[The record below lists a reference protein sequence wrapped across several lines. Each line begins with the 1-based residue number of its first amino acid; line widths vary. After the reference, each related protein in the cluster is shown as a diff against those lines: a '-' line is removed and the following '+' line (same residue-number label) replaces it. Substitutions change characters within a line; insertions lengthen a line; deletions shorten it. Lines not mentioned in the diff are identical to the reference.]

1 MSNSDLHIQ
10 EPKNMIFPFYLWVYG
25 KDFIIFSFIKQNNI
39 KDYAITVL
47 NK

>member
-1 MSNSDLHIQ
+1 
-10 EPKNMIFPFYLWVYG
+10 MIFSLLPVGIWKRFYN
-25 KDFIIFSFIKQNNI
+25 FSFIKQTDI